1 MSLGLAPS
9 ATDWIDSDTIKEDL
23 FRSHDSQIRVV
34 EQLLGV
40 QFKPTSSGWE
50 CLEPDSLKAKPC
62 ESDPG
67 RLIFYRFSGKSGPD
81 RPSDVITWV
90 QDHLNCDY
98 VEALRWIGEQTLTT
112 PIPHNPKISD
122 VTHRDIWSKSAQLDS
137 CLAEKY
143 LRHRLIYS
151 EAVAATARFN
161 QLTSSIVFP
170 VTAGS
175 GELVGVQSIALHPNG
190 TRHLDK
196 EKRSNGKIRKGFV
209 RIPGQETSPVLIAEG
224 PETAASLSIATGY
237 TVWAG
242 LGHIKDCLPRLAN
255 ESKSIKY
262 IACCDKFNDG
272 DRDRIIEK
280 ANTLIQDGYAITVV
294 PYPEDAPGTDYND
307 MLREAGAEAVQR
319 AISSMPIELQK
330 PRLKGLDAL
339 KAMEITSQEISQ
351 FASAKVIVPDLV
363 ISGHLTSI
371 IAPANAGK
379 TALLTHL
386 AGDMAKQGYDVFYIN
401 ADLSMSDAA
410 IPKSLANV
418 HGWRLILPDARD
430 GDSVDVVMQILR
442 DMTHSDDVL
451 SSVIIILDT
460 LKKFTDLQNKQAAK
474 EIFMLLRALNAR
486 GATVIG
492 LGHTTKYRDEKGN
505 LIFDG
510 VGDLKT
516 DVDEMIYLES
526 YRVPSSNKTILTTY
540 VDKKRGTVDQASF
553 QISWNELTGPEI
565 KRLDT
570 LVDTRALALRQELME
585 KEDWVVDAL
594 VEILKEDYELQIS
607 ELIEKLD
614 QSLKNNCGSTRNRN
628 VVSELIRRMS
638 QEPYPFLVIT
648 KGVNNAKRCRLAI
661 PGENGERQ

>member
-1 MSLGLAPS
+1 M
-9 ATDWIDSDTIKEDL
+9 
-23 FRSHDSQIRVV
+23 

-40 QFKPTSSGWE
+40 QFKPAGNGWE
-50 CLEPDSLKAKPC
+50 CIEPDSLKATPS
-62 ESDPG
+62 ESDCN

-90 QDHLNCDY
+90 KDHLNCDY

-112 PIPHNPKISD
+112 PISHNQKISD
-122 VTHRDIWSKSAQLDS
+122 VTHLNIWNKSAQLDD
-137 CLAEKY
+137 CLAKQY
-143 LRHRLIYS
+143 LQHRLIYS
-151 EAVAATARFN
+151 KAVAATARFN
-161 QLTSSIVFP
+161 QSSLSIIFP
-170 VTAGS
+170 VTACS
-175 GELVGVQSIALHPNG
+175 GELVGIQSIALHSDG
-190 TRHLDK
+190 TRRLNK
-196 EKRSNGKIRKGFV
+196 EKRSRGEIKKGFV
-209 RIPGQETSPVLIAEG
+209 RISGQETSPVLIAEG

-280 ANTLIQDGYAITVV
+280 ANALIQDGYAITVI

-307 MLREAGAEAVQR
+307 MLRETGAEAVQR
-319 AISSMPIELQK
+319 AISNTPIELQK
-330 PRLKGLDAL
+330 PRLRGLDAL

-379 TALLTHL
+379 TALFTHL

-410 IPKSLANV
+410 LPKSLANI

-430 GDSVDVVMQILR
+430 GDSVDVVIQILR
-442 DMTHSDDVL
+442 DMTNSDDDL
-451 SSVIIILDT
+451 SSVVIILDT
-460 LKKFTDLQNKQAAK
+460 LKKFTDLQNKHAAK

-526 YRVPSSNKTILTTY
+526 YRVPDSNKTILTTY
-540 VDKKRGTVDQASF
+540 VDKKRGPINPVSF
-553 QISWNELTGPEI
+553 QISWHELAGPEVQ
-565 KRLDT
+565 KLDIII
-570 LVDTRALALRQELME
+570 DTRALALRQELME

-594 VEILKEDYELQIS
+594 VEVLQNDYELQIN

-614 QSLKNNCGSTRNRN
+614 QSLKNTCGTTRNRN

-638 QEPYPFLVIT
+638 QEPYPYLVIT
-648 KGVNNAKRCRLAI
+648 KGVNNAKRCRLVI
-661 PGENGERQ
+661 PGENGDRL

>member
-1 MSLGLAPS
+1 MGLGLAP
-9 ATDWIDSDTIKEDL
+9 AAFDRIDCNAIKEDL
-23 FRSHDSQIRVV
+23 FRSHDSQISVM

-81 RPSDVITWV
+81 RPSDVIAWV
-90 QDHLNCDY
+90 KDHLNCDY

-112 PIPHNPKISD
+112 PIPRNPKISD
-122 VTHRDIWSKSAQLDS
+122 VTHRNIWSKSAQLDGCS
-137 CLAEKY
+137 AEKY

-151 EAVAATARFN
+151 DAVASTARFN
-161 QLTSSIVFP
+161 QSTSSIVFP

-175 GELVGVQSIALHPNG
+175 GELVGVQSIALLPNG
-190 TRHLDK
+190 TRHSDK

-280 ANTLIQDGYAITVV
+280 ANALIQDGYAITVI

-307 MLREAGAEAVQR
+307 MLCEVGAEAVQR
-319 AISSMPIELQK
+319 AISSTPIELQK

-339 KAMEITSQEISQ
+339 KAMEITAQEISQ
-351 FASAKVIVPDLV
+351 FASAKKIIPDLV
-363 ISGHLTSI
+363 ISGHLTTI

-379 TALLTHL
+379 TALFTHL

-410 IPKSLANV
+410 LPKSLANI

-430 GDSVDVVMQILR
+430 GDSVDVVTQILR
-442 DMTHSDDVL
+442 DMTHSNDNL
-451 SSVIIILDT
+451 SSVVIILDT
-460 LKKFTDLQNKQAAK
+460 LKKFTNVQNKELAK

-486 GATVIG
+486 GATIIG
-492 LGHTTKYRDEKGN
+492 LGHTKKYRDDQGN
-505 LIFDG
+505 LMFDG
-510 VGDLKT
+510 VGDVKT

-526 YRVPSSNKTILTTY
+526 YKLPDSKLILTTY
-540 VDKKRGTVDQASF
+540 PDKSRGSFDPASF
-553 QISWNELTGPEI
+553 QIIWNEITGPEVH
-565 KRLDT
+565 RLDT
-570 LVDTRALALRQELME
+570 LIDTRALAIRQELME
-585 KEDWVVDAL
+585 REYWVVEAL
-594 VEILKEDYELQIS
+594 VEILKDEYELQIGQ
-607 ELIEKLD
+607 LIKKLD
-614 QSLKNNCGSTRNRN
+614 ESLKESYGSARNRN

-648 KGVNNAKRCRLAI
+648 KGINNAKRCRLAI
-661 PGENGERQ
+661 PGENGDRQ

>member
-1 MSLGLAPS
+1 MNLGLAPS
-9 ATDWIDSDTIKEDL
+9 AADWIDCDAIRENLLS
-23 FRSHDSQIRVV
+23 SHDSQIRVM

-62 ESDPG
+62 ESDPS

-90 QDHLNCDY
+90 KDHLNCDY
-98 VEALRWIGEQTLTT
+98 VKALRWIGGQTATT
-112 PIPHNPKISD
+112 PIPFNPKISEA
-122 VTHRDIWSKSAQLDS
+122 THRDIWSKSAQLDG

-161 QLTSSIVFP
+161 QSTSSIAFP
-170 VTAGS
+170 VTTNG
-175 GELVGVQSIALHPNG
+175 GEIVGIQSIALHPDG
-190 TRHLDK
+190 TRRLDK
-196 EKRSNGKIRKGFV
+196 NKLSKGEIRKGFV
-209 RIPGQETSPVLIAEG
+209 RIPGGEITPVLIAEG

-262 IACCDKFNDG
+262 IICCDKFNDG
-272 DRDRIIEK
+272 DRDRIVEK
-280 ANTLIQDGYAITVV
+280 ANALIGDGYAITVV

-307 MLREAGAEAVQR
+307 MLREAGAEAIQR
-319 AISSMPIELQK
+319 AISNTPIELQK
-330 PRLKGLDAL
+330 PRLRGLDAL
-339 KAMEITSQEISQ
+339 KAMEITAQEISQ
-351 FASAKVIVPDLV
+351 FAAAKVIVPDLV

-379 TALLTHL
+379 TALFTHL
-386 AGDMAKQGYDVFYIN
+386 AGDMAKRGYDVFYIN

-410 IPKSLANV
+410 LPKSLASA

-430 GDSVDVVMQILR
+430 GDSVDVVTQILR
-442 DMTHSDDVL
+442 DMAHSNDNL
-451 SSVIIILDT
+451 SLIVIILDT
-460 LKKFTDLQNKQAAK
+460 LKKFTDLQNKQQAK

-492 LGHTTKYRDEKGN
+492 LGHTTKYRDEKDN

-526 YRVPSSNKTILTTY
+526 YRVPDSNKTILTTY

-553 QISWNELTGPEI
+553 QISWNELVGPEVQ
-565 KRLDT
+565 RLDI
-570 LVDTRALALRQELME
+570 VIDTRALALRQELME
-585 KEDWVVDAL
+585 KEYWVVEAL
-594 VEILKEDYELQIS
+594 IEVLQNDYELQIS
-607 ELIEKLD
+607 ELIEKLN
-614 QSLKNNCGSTRNRN
+614 QSLKNSCGSTRNRN

-661 PGENGERQ
+661 PGENGDWS

>member
-1 MSLGLAPS
+1 MTLGLAPA
-9 ATDWIDSDTIKEDL
+9 ATDWIDGDAIKEDL
-23 FRSHDSQIRVV
+23 FRSHDSQIRVM

-40 QFKPTSSGWE
+40 QFKPAGSGWE

-62 ESDPG
+62 ESDAS

-90 QDHLNCDY
+90 KDHLNCDY
-98 VEALRWIGEQTLTT
+98 VEALRWIGEKAATT
-112 PIPHNPKISD
+112 SIPFNPKISA
-122 VTHRDIWSKSAQLDS
+122 VTHLDIWNKSAQLDG

-143 LRHRLIYS
+143 LRHRLVYS
-151 EAVAATARFN
+151 QAVAATARFN
-161 QLTSSIVFP
+161 QSTSSIVFP
-170 VTAGS
+170 VTTDS
-175 GELVGVQSIALHPNG
+175 GELVGVQSIALGSDG
-190 TRHLDK
+190 TRSDK
-196 EKRSNGKIRKGFV
+196 EKRSKGEIRKGFV
-209 RIPGQETSPVLIAEG
+209 RIPGEEITPVLIAEG

-262 IACCDKFNDG
+262 IICCDKFNDG
-272 DRDRIIEK
+272 DRDRIVEK
-280 ANTLIQDGYAITVV
+280 ANALIGDGYAITVV

-319 AISSMPIELQK
+319 AISNTPIELQK
-330 PRLKGLDAL
+330 PRLKGLEAL
-339 KAMEITSQEISQ
+339 KAMEITAQEIDQ

-379 TALLTHL
+379 TALFTHL
-386 AGDMAKQGYDVFYIN
+386 AGDMTKQGYDVFYIN

-410 IPKSLANV
+410 IPKSLASA

-430 GDSVDVVMQILR
+430 GDSVDMVTQILG
-442 DMTHSDDVL
+442 DMTNSDDVL
-451 SSVIIILDT
+451 SSVVIILDT

-526 YRVPSSNKTILTTY
+526 YRIPNSNQTILTTY
-540 VDKKRGTVDQASF
+540 VDKKRGPINPASF
-553 QISWNELTGPEI
+553 QISWNELVGPEVQ
-565 KRLDT
+565 RLNT
-570 LVDTRALALRQELME
+570 IIDTRALALRQELME
-585 KEDWVVDAL
+585 KEIWVVDAL
-594 VEILKEDYELQIS
+594 VEILKEEYELQIS
-607 ELIEKLD
+607 ELIKKLD
-614 QSLKNNCGSTRNRN
+614 ESLKDSYGTTRNRN

-648 KGVNNAKRCRLAI
+648 KGINNAKRCRLAI
-661 PGENGERQ
+661 PGENGDWS